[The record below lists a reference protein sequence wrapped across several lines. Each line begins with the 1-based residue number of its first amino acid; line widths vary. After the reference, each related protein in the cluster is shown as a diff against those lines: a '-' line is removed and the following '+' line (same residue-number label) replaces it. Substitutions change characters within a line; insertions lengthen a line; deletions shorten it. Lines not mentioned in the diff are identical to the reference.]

1 MTMHPLDIIRRDM
14 AVAKTLTDRPRRTMR
29 QESPKTLA
37 WMEKHLGI
45 PFKDARATAEFDDI
59 KECTSSSA
67 FWWCERWG
75 SH

>member
-14 AVAKTLTDRPRRTMR
+14 AVAKTLTDRPRRPMR

-45 PFKDARATAEFDDI
+45 PFKDARATAERV
-59 KECTSSSA
+59 KAEYEASKRKVKA
-67 FWWCERWG
+67 
-75 SH
+75 